1 MNGNRPV
8 VAIFARDVDDA
19 LTGLVKKV
27 DEATAKH
34 ADAKMA
40 SWVVFCNDDEGLEKE
55 LKALIDREKIMK
67 TLLATTDSAGPEDYN
82 IAKDIDVTVLLYVKK
97 TVKVNYAFK
106 KGQMTDKD
114 VERILADL
122 SKILP
127 DK

>member
-1 MNGNRPV
+1 MYGNHPV

-27 DEATAKH
+27 DEATAKN
-34 ADAKMA
+34 ADANMA
-40 SWVVFCNDDEGLEKE
+40 SWVVFCNDDKGLEKK
-55 LKALIDREKIMK
+55 LKALIDKEKIQK
-67 TLLATTDSAGPEDYN
+67 TLLATADSAGPGDYN
-82 IAKDIDVTVLLYVKK
+82 IAKDADVTVLLYVKK

-114 VERILADL
+114 VEKVLADL